1 MLRFFVRRCLLAL
14 IALFCAAIFVF
25 FAIEV
30 LPGDPAQVMLGVNA
44 SPESLA
50 ALRSQLGLDQSV
62 IIRFAHWLIE
72 LASLNFGVSLIH
84 GDRIASVLI
93 ERFSVSLPLAGLT
106 IFLSTGLAFLIGS
119 LSALYRHKFPDYA
132 VLIMSQ
138 FGISLPGF
146 WLGILLILI
155 FSIELKWFPSG
166 GFAGWHAG
174 ILLGVKSLVLPAIA
188 LALPQAAILGRI
200 IRTALI
206 EAMEQD
212 FYRTAIAKGL
222 TPLQA
227 LMRHALSNALIPV
240 LAILGLQLAYLL
252 AGVIVIEN
260 VFVIPGIGRLLIQA
274 TGQRDLI
281 MIREIILVL
290 VTVTICIN
298 LFIDIVYGLVD
309 PRLKKGL
316 SDA

>member
-1 MLRFFVRRCLLAL
+1 MLRFFIRRCLLAI
-14 IALFCAAIFVF
+14 IALFCAAIFIF
-25 FAIEV
+25 FTIEV

-62 IIRFAHWLIE
+62 IMRFTHWLIE
-72 LASLNFGVSLIH
+72 LASFNFGVSLIH
-84 GDRIASVLI
+84 GDRIASVLL
-93 ERFSVSLPLAGLT
+93 ERFSVSVPLAGFT
-106 IFLSTGLAFLIGS
+106 IFLSTGLAFLLGS
-119 LSALYRHKFPDYA
+119 FSALYRHKLPDYA
-132 VLIMSQ
+132 ALIFSQ
-138 FGISLPGF
+138 LGIAIPGF

-166 GFAGWHAG
+166 GFAGWNVG
-174 ILLGVKSLVLPAIA
+174 ILPGIKSLILPAIA

-200 IRTALI
+200 VRTALI

-212 FYRTAIAKGL
+212 FYRTALAKGS
-222 TPLQA
+222 TPLHA
-227 LMRHALSNALIPV
+227 LLRHALGNAMIPI

-252 AGVIVIEN
+252 AGVVVIEN
-260 VFVIPGIGRLLIQA
+260 VFVLPGIGRLLIQA

-281 MIREIILVL
+281 MIREIILVM
-290 VTVTICIN
+290 VAATICIN
-298 LFIDIVYGLVD
+298 LLIDIVYGLID
-309 PRLKKGL
+309 PRLKKDL